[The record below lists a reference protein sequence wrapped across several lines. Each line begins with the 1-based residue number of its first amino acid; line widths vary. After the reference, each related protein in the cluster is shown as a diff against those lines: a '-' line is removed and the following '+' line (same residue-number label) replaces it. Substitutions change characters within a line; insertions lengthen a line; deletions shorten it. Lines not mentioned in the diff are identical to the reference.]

1 MEHIGRYLRNIYFE
15 RKRGQLT
22 FRYQNIQ
29 KYLYFQDGNLVFT
42 KTNQQDELLG
52 EVLYRLGKLS
62 QEAFQNIEEY
72 IEPMEIIGQVMV
84 KRGLITQ
91 EDLLDGLTY
100 QMREVTLNM
109 FPLFNGVFKFQ
120 DRDELGLEDVNTK
133 IGIPALI
140 ADGIRRMKFD
150 ANIEKFLKAQTISP
164 KDKGLALQLTEEEKG
179 VLSRIKPDSNSA
191 DILRFS
197 GLNPEF
203 YWKSLYLFYCLNL
216 IELSKEESVFEA
228 QKEPAAKP
236 VGKEQTEKLQ
246 DVEDFQ
252 QRMSGLS
259 FYQILDVSASASQ
272 AEIKKAYF
280 GLARRYH
287 PDLFDRNIDAQQKDM
302 IDEVFDQ
309 ITKAYHTLSDEDK
322 RQEYDKELAEE
333 EADDRRGVAKKAE
346 VKFRQA
352 KTLYNQA
359 RYEEAMAYLD
369 EAIRMDA
376 HKSSYFLLLA
386 MVETK
391 IPTYSK
397 KAEEHFIKAI
407 KLEPWSPD
415 GYLGLG
421 IMYKNADLKVKAANQ
436 FKKALK
442 VDPGNPAALKE
453 LKELDKS
460 KSKGGLKDIKD
471 IKDLKNLLSFDVKG
485 LKGILSSDIFG
496 KKKKK

>member
-1 MEHIGRYLRNIYFE
+1 MEHIGRYLRDIYFGK
-15 RKRGQLT
+15 KRGQLT
-22 FRYQNIQ
+22 FKYQNIQ

-42 KTNQQDELLG
+42 KTNQQPELLG
-52 EVLYRLGKLS
+52 EVLFKLGKLS

-72 IEPMEIIGQVMV
+72 IEPMEIIGQVLV

-109 FPLFNGVFKFQ
+109 FPLFNGSFKFQ
-120 DRDELGLEDVNTK
+120 DRDELSLEDMDTK
-133 IGIPALI
+133 IGIPNLI
-140 ADGIRRMKFD
+140 VDGVRRMKFNT
-150 ANIEKFLKAQTISP
+150 NIEKYLKAQTISP
-164 KDKGLALQLTEEEKG
+164 KEKGLALQLTEEEKG
-179 VLSRIKPDSNSA
+179 LLSRIRA
-191 DILRFS
+191 DANPSDIVKYS

-203 YWKSLYLFYCLNL
+203 FWKSLYLFYCLNL

-228 QKEPAAKP
+228 KETPAAKP
-236 VGKEQTEKLQ
+236 VGKEQAEKLQ

-252 QRMSGLS
+252 QKMSDMS
-259 FYQILDVSASASQ
+259 FYQILDVSTSASQ

-280 GLARRYH
+280 GLARKYH
-287 PDLFDRNIDAQQKDM
+287 PDLFDRDTATQQKDM

-322 RQEYDKELAEE
+322 REEYDKELAEE
-333 EADDRRGVAKKAE
+333 EVDDKRGVARKAE
-346 VKFRQA
+346 IKFRQA

-359 RYEEAMAYLD
+359 RYEEAMSYLD
-369 EAIRMDA
+369 EAIRLDA
-376 HKSSYFLLLA
+376 HKSAYFLLLA

-391 IPTYSK
+391 IPTYIR
-397 KAEEHFIKAI
+397 KAEEHFIKSI

-421 IMYKNADLKVKAANQ
+421 MMYKNAGLKVKAANQ
-436 FKKALK
+436 FNKSLK

-453 LKELDKS
+453 LKEFDKS
-460 KSKGGLKDIKD
+460 KSRGGLKDIKD
-471 IKDLKNLLSFDVKG
+471 MKDLKTFLSFDVKG
-485 LKGILSSDIFG
+485 LKDKFSSDIFG

>member
-322 RQEYDKELAEE
+322 REEYDKELAEE
-333 EADDRRGVAKKAE
+333 EANDRRGVAKKAE

>member
-1 MEHIGRYLRNIYFE
+1 MEHIGRYLRDIYFGK
-15 RKRGQLT
+15 KRGQLT
-22 FRYQNIQ
+22 FKYQNIQ
-29 KYLYFQDGNLVFT
+29 KYLYFKDGNLVFT
-42 KTNQQDELLG
+42 KTNQQEELLG
-52 EVLYRLGKLS
+52 EVLYRLGKIS

-72 IEPMEIIGQVMV
+72 IEPMEIIGQVLV

-91 EDLLDGLTY
+91 QDLLDGLTY
-100 QMREVTLNM
+100 QMREITLNM
-109 FPLFNGVFKFQ
+109 FPLFNGAFKFQ
-120 DRDELGLEDVNTK
+120 DRDELSLDDMDTK
-133 IGIPALI
+133 IGVPVLI

-150 ANIEKFLKAQTISP
+150 PNIERYLKAQTISP
-164 KDKGLALQLTEEEKG
+164 KEKGLALQLTEEEKG
-179 VLSRIKPDSNSA
+179 VLSRIKPDSNPA
-191 DILRFS
+191 DILKFS

-203 YWKSLYLFYCLNL
+203 FWKSLYLIYCLNL
-216 IELSKEESVFEA
+216 IELSQGESVFEA
-228 QKEPAAKP
+228 RGKPAPKP
-236 VGKEQTEKLQ
+236 VGKEQSEKLR

-252 QRMSGLS
+252 QRMSEMS
-259 FYQILDVSASASQ
+259 FYQILDVSKSASQ

-280 GLARRYH
+280 GLARKYH
-287 PDLFDRNIDAQQKDM
+287 PDLFDRDIAEQQKEK
-302 IDEVFDQ
+302 IAEVFDR

-322 RQEYDKELAEE
+322 REEYDKELAEE
-333 EADDRRGVAKKAE
+333 EVDDKRGVAKKAE
-346 VKFRQA
+346 IKFRQA

-369 EAIRMDA
+369 EAIRLDA
-376 HKSSYFLLLA
+376 HRSAYFLLLA

-421 IMYKNADLKVKAANQ
+421 IMYKNAGLKVKAANQ
-436 FKKALK
+436 FNKALR
-442 VDPGNPAALKE
+442 VDPGSPSALKE
-453 LKELDKS
+453 LKELDKP

-471 IKDLKNLLSFDVKG
+471 MKDLKNLFSLDVKG

>member
-1 MEHIGRYLRNIYFE
+1 MEHIGRYLRDIYFDK
-15 RKRGQLT
+15 KRGQLT
-22 FRYQNIQ
+22 FKYQNIQ
-29 KYLYFQDGNLVFT
+29 KYLYFQDGHLVFT
-42 KTNQQDELLG
+42 KTNQQEELLG

-72 IEPMEIIGQVMV
+72 IEPMEIIGQVLV

-100 QMREVTLNM
+100 QMREVTLNI
-109 FPLFNGVFKFQ
+109 FPLFNGAFKFQ
-120 DRDELGLEDVNTK
+120 EREEVSLEDMDTK
-133 IGIPALI
+133 IGIPTLI

-150 ANIEKFLKAQTISP
+150 PNIEKYLKAQTISP
-164 KDKGLALQLTEEEKG
+164 GEKGLALQLTEEEKG
-179 VLSRIKPDSNSA
+179 VLSRIRADSNPA
-191 DILRFS
+191 DLVKYS
-197 GLNPEF
+197 GLSAEF
-203 YWKSLYLFYCLNL
+203 FWKTLYLLYCLNL
-216 IELSKEESVFEA
+216 IELSHEVSVFEA
-228 QKEPAAKP
+228 KEKPVAKP
-236 VGKEQTEKLQ
+236 VGKEQIEKLQ

-252 QRMSGLS
+252 QKMSDMS
-259 FYQILDVSASASQ
+259 FYQVLEVSSSASQ

-280 GLARRYH
+280 GLARKYH
-287 PDLFDRNIDAQQKDM
+287 PDLFDRDIDAQQKGM

-322 RQEYDKELAEE
+322 REEYDKELAEE
-333 EADDRRGVAKKAE
+333 AAVDGRGVAKKAE
-346 VKFRQA
+346 IKFRQA

-369 EAIRMDA
+369 EAIRLDA

-386 MVETK
+386 LVETK
-391 IPTYSK
+391 IPTYTK
-397 KAEEHFIKAI
+397 KAEEHFIKSI

-421 IMYKNADLKVKAANQ
+421 VMYKNAGLKVKAANQ
-436 FKKALK
+436 FNKALK
-442 VDPGNPAALKE
+442 VDPGNPAAVKE
-453 LKELDKS
+453 LKELDEP

-471 IKDLKNLLSFDVKG
+471 VKDLKNLLSLDVKG
-485 LKGILSSDIFG
+485 LKGVLSSDIFG